1 MLDYYSG
8 KELPA
13 NAGDTVS
20 IPGLDRSPG
29 EGNSS
34 LLQYSCLGNPIDRGA
49 QWATVLG
56 VTKSQHNQVTTQQHL
71 DTISNGVNALKK
83 KKTPDN
89 VTLFKNFN
97 I

>member
-1 MLDYYSG
+1 MHDYYSG

-13 NAGDTVS
+13 NAGGTVS
-20 IPGLDRSPG
+20 IPGFDRSPG
-29 EGNSS
+29 EGHGR
-34 LLQYSCLGNPIDRGA
+34 LLQYYCLGNPIDRGA

-56 VTKSQHNQVTTQQHL
+56 VTKSQHNKATEQQHL